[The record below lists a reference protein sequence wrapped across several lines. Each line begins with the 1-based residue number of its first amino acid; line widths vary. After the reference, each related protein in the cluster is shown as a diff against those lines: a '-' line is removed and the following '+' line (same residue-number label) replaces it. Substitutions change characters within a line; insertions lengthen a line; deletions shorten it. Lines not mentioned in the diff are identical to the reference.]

1 MNVSTCKFTIVKL
14 TFYVC
19 IIVFFVLHKFITFHS
34 EIKTFEIRQ
43 RLDSRERNVQEKMTV
58 SAVNNYNNDH
68 KNEQNLRIIRLEE
81 KVQTLETRLENITKI
96 LSRMTEGN
104 DENGSVFSRLSK
116 EILSDEYQTIK
127 KSKDNNETSLSFTEF
142 HESGAVEDYL

>member
-19 IIVFFVLHKFITFHS
+19 IIVFFALHKFITFQS

-43 RLDSRERNVQEKMTV
+43 RLDNRERNVQEHLTV
-58 SAVNNYNNDH
+58 SAVNYNNDQS
-68 KNEQNLRIIRLEE
+68 NEQSLRIIKLEE
-81 KVQTLETRLENITKI
+81 KVKILETRLENITKI
-96 LSRMTEGN
+96 LSRMAEGN
-104 DENGSVFSRLSK
+104 NENGSVFSRLSK

-142 HESGAVEDYL
+142 PESGAVEDYL

>member
-19 IIVFFVLHKFITFHS
+19 IIVFFVLHKFITFQW

-58 SAVNNYNNDH
+58 SAVNNYNNDK

-81 KVQTLETRLENITKI
+81 KVKTPETRLENITKI
-96 LSRMTEGN
+96 LSMMTEGN

-142 HESGAVEDYL
+142 PESGAVDYL